1 MSSEK
6 NNNKDRKEITST
18 NAVTPTTG
26 NTKEEE
32 ELAPVIKPE
41 TTDINGEIMVITPPL
56 IKYSK
61 VMVVRPSSSQE
72 KKEGEYDPISDKA
85 KETSKSLKQTVSAA
99 SKKAKLGNNNV
110 EKDKKVNKTEH
121 SYKQPDRE
129 GIDGQ
134 DTAAI
139 PVNEERFSIS
149 KNTVSEDV
157 KIEKRWIS
165 ATRKVEIPVPYEEVY
180 VNDKVV
186 KLFDEKDDDNIL
198 SKLKDKILD
207 TIDRDKNKQQQQQQ
221 TISQQQQQQQQN
233 EPGGEL
239 IPLFDDKDNNQITE
253 KVIPILG
260 EEVVVSRR
268 TVKIGEIVIKKR
280 RVTDNKKIQIDIKKE
295 KVMLEYP
302 DGTTEQ
308 ITA

>member
-6 NNNKDRKEITST
+6 DIKDEKEITST
-18 NAVTPTTG
+18 NSVTPTTED
-26 NTKEEE
+26 TKEE
-32 ELAPVIKPE
+32 LTSVIKPE
-41 TTDINGEIMVITPPL
+41 TTGINGEIMVITPPP
-56 IKYSK
+56 IKSSK
-61 VMVVRPSSSQE
+61 VVVVRPSSHE
-72 KKEGEYDPISDKA
+72 KKEGDYDSISDKA

-99 SKKAKLGNNNV
+99 SEKAKLRNNDV

-129 GIDGQ
+129 GIGGQ
-134 DTAAI
+134 NTAAI

-207 TIDRDKNKQQQQQQ
+207 SIDRDKNKQQQ
-221 TISQQQQQQQQN
+221 TISQQQN
-233 EPGGEL
+233 EPRGEL
-239 IPLFDDKDNNQITE
+239 IPLFDDNDNNQITE

-260 EEVVVSRR
+260 EEIVVSRR

-280 RVTDNKKIQIDIKKE
+280 SVTDNKKIQIDIKKE

-308 ITA
+308 ITS

>member
-6 NNNKDRKEITST
+6 NIKDRKEINST
-18 NAVTPTTG
+18 NAVTPTAE
-26 NTKEEE
+26 NTKEE
-32 ELAPVIKPE
+32 LASVINPE
-41 TTDINGEIMVITPPL
+41 TTGINGEIMVITPPL
-56 IKYSK
+56 IKSSK
-61 VMVVRPSSSQE
+61 IVVVRPSSQE
-72 KKEGEYDPISDKA
+72 KKEGEYDSISDKA
-85 KETSKSLKQTVSAA
+85 KQTSKSLKQTVSAA
-99 SKKAKLGNNNV
+99 SEKAKLDNNNV
-110 EKDKKVNKTEH
+110 EKDRKENKIEH
-121 SYKQPDRE
+121 SYNQLDRE
-129 GIDGQ
+129 GIGGQ
-134 DTAAI
+134 NTAAI

-157 KIEKRWIS
+157 KIEKKWIS

-180 VNDKVV
+180 VNNKVV

-207 TIDRDKNKQQQQQQ
+207 SIDRDKNKQQQT
-221 TISQQQQQQQQN
+221 TISQQQN
-233 EPGGEL
+233 EPRGEL
-239 IPLFDDKDNNQITE
+239 IPLFDDNDNNQITE

-260 EEVVVSRR
+260 EEIVVSRR

-295 KVMLEYP
+295 KVVLEYP

>member
-6 NNNKDRKEITST
+6 NIKDRKEINST
-18 NAVTPTTG
+18 NAVTPTAE
-26 NTKEEE
+26 NTKEE
-32 ELAPVIKPE
+32 LTSVIKPE
-41 TTDINGEIMVITPPL
+41 TTGINGEIMVITPPL
-56 IKYSK
+56 IKSSK
-61 VMVVRPSSSQE
+61 VVVVRTSSQE
-72 KKEGEYDPISDKA
+72 KKEGEHDSISDKA

-99 SKKAKLGNNNV
+99 SEKAKLGNNNV
-110 EKDKKVNKTEH
+110 EKDRKENKIEH
-121 SYKQPDRE
+121 SYNHLDRE
-129 GIDGQ
+129 GLGGGQ
-134 DTAAI
+134 NTAAAI

-207 TIDRDKNKQQQQQQ
+207 SIDRDKNKQQQT
-221 TISQQQQQQQQN
+221 TISQQQN
-233 EPGGEL
+233 EPRGEL
-239 IPLFDDKDNNQITE
+239 IPLFDDNDNNQITE

-260 EEVVVSRR
+260 EEIVVSRR

>member
-1 MSSEK
+1 VSSDK
-6 NNNKDRKEITST
+6 NIKDEKEITST
-18 NAVTPTTG
+18 NVVTPTTG
-26 NTKEEE
+26 DTKEEQ
-32 ELAPVIKPE
+32 ASVIKPE
-41 TTDINGEIMVITPPL
+41 TTGINGEIMVITPPP

-61 VMVVRPSSSQE
+61 VVVVRPSSQE
-72 KKEGEYDPISDKA
+72 KKEGDYDSISDKA
-85 KETSKSLKQTVSAA
+85 KGTSKSLKQTVSAV
-99 SKKAKLGNNNV
+99 SEKAKLGNNNV
-110 EKDKKVNKTEH
+110 EKDKKVINKTEQ

-129 GIDGQ
+129 GIGAQ
-134 DTAAI
+134 NTAAI

-165 ATRKVEIPVPYEEVY
+165 ATRKVEIPVPYEEVF

-207 TIDRDKNKQQQQQQ
+207 SIDRDKNKQQQ
-221 TISQQQQQQQQN
+221 TISQQQN
-233 EPGGEL
+233 EPRGEL
-239 IPLFDDKDNNQITE
+239 IPLFDDNDNNQITE

-260 EEVVVSRR
+260 EEIVVSRR

-280 RVTDNKKIQIDIKKE
+280 RVTDNKKIQIDVKKE

-302 DGTTEQ
+302 DGNTEQ
-308 ITA
+308 ITP

>member
-6 NNNKDRKEITST
+6 DIKDRKEINST
-18 NAVTPTTG
+18 NAVTPTAQ
-26 NTKEEE
+26 NTKEE
-32 ELAPVIKPE
+32 LTSVIKPE
-41 TTDINGEIMVITPPL
+41 TTGINGEIMVITPPL
-56 IKYSK
+56 IKSSK
-61 VMVVRPSSSQE
+61 VVVVRPSSQE
-72 KKEGEYDPISDKA
+72 KKEGEHDSISDKA

-99 SKKAKLGNNNV
+99 SEKAKLGNNNV
-110 EKDKKVNKTEH
+110 EKDRKENKIEH
-121 SYKQPDRE
+121 SYNHLDRE
-129 GIDGQ
+129 GLGGQ
-134 DTAAI
+134 NTAAI

-165 ATRKVEIPVPYEEVY
+165 ATRKVEIPVPYEEVF

-198 SKLKDKILD
+198 SKLKGKILD
-207 TIDRDKNKQQQQQQ
+207 SIDRDKNKQQQ
-221 TISQQQQQQQQN
+221 TISQQQN
-233 EPGGEL
+233 EPRGEL
-239 IPLFDDKDNNQITE
+239 IPLFDDNDNNQITE

-260 EEVVVSRR
+260 EEIVVSRR
-268 TVKIGEIVIKKR
+268 TVKIGEIVIKER
-280 RVTDNKKIQIDIKKE
+280 SVTDNKKIQIDIKKE

>member
-6 NNNKDRKEITST
+6 NNKDRKENTST
-18 NAVTPTTG
+18 NGVTPTTG
-26 NTKEEE
+26 NTEEEEEE
-32 ELAPVIKPE
+32 ELTSVIKPD
-41 TTDINGEIMVITPPL
+41 TTGINGEIMVITPPL

-61 VMVVRPSSSQE
+61 VVVVRPSSQE
-72 KKEGEYDPISDKA
+72 KKEGESDPISDKA
-85 KETSKSLKQTVSAA
+85 KGISKSLKQTVSAA
-99 SKKAKLGNNNV
+99 SEKAKLGNNNNV
-110 EKDKKVNKTEH
+110 EKDEKVNKTEH
-121 SYKQPDRE
+121 SYKQPEDRE
-129 GIDGQ
+129 GIGGQ

-149 KNTVSEDV
+149 KDTVSEDV

-207 TIDRDKNKQQQQQQ
+207 SIDRDKNKQQQ
-221 TISQQQQQQQQN
+221 TISQQQQN

-239 IPLFDDKDNNQITE
+239 IPLFDDDKDNNQITE

-260 EEVVVSRR
+260 EEIVVSRR

-280 RVTDNKKIQIDIKKE
+280 RVTDNKKVQIDIKKE

>member
-1 MSSEK
+1 VSSEK
-6 NNNKDRKEITST
+6 DIKDEKEITST
-18 NAVTPTTG
+18 NSVTPTAE
-26 NTKEEE
+26 NTKEE
-32 ELAPVIKPE
+32 LTSVIKPE
-41 TTDINGEIMVITPPL
+41 TTGINGEIMVITPPP

-61 VMVVRPSSSQE
+61 VVVVRPSSHE
-72 KKEGEYDPISDKA
+72 KKEGDYDSISDKA

-99 SKKAKLGNNNV
+99 SEKAKLRNNDV

-129 GIDGQ
+129 GIGGQ
-134 DTAAI
+134 NTAAI

-165 ATRKVEIPVPYEEVY
+165 ATRKVEIPVPYEEVF

-198 SKLKDKILD
+198 SKLKGKILD
-207 TIDRDKNKQQQQQQ
+207 SIDRDKNKQQK
-221 TISQQQQQQQQN
+221 TISQQQN
-233 EPGGEL
+233 EPRGEL
-239 IPLFDDKDNNQITE
+239 IPLFDDNDNNQITE

-260 EEVVVSRR
+260 EEIVVSRR

-280 RVTDNKKIQIDIKKE
+280 SVTDNKKIQIDIKKE

-308 ITA
+308 ITS

>member
-1 MSSEK
+1 VSSEK
-6 NNNKDRKEITST
+6 NNKDRKENTFT
-18 NAVTPTTG
+18 NGVTPTTG
-26 NTKEEE
+26 NTEE
-32 ELAPVIKPE
+32 ELTSVIKPD
-41 TTDINGEIMVITPPL
+41 TTGINGEIMVITPPL

-61 VMVVRPSSSQE
+61 VVVVRPSSQE

-85 KETSKSLKQTVSAA
+85 KEISKSLKQTVSAA
-99 SKKAKLGNNNV
+99 SEKAKLDNNNNV

-121 SYKQPDRE
+121 SYKQPEDRE
-129 GIDGQ
+129 GIGGQ

-149 KNTVSEDV
+149 KDTVSEDV

-207 TIDRDKNKQQQQQQ
+207 SIDRDKNKQQQ
-221 TISQQQQQQQQN
+221 TLSQQQQQN
-233 EPGGEL
+233 EPRGEL

-260 EEVVVSRR
+260 EEIVVSRR

-280 RVTDNKKIQIDIKKE
+280 RVTDNKKVQIDIKKE

>member
-1 MSSEK
+1 M
-6 NNNKDRKEITST
+6 I
-18 NAVTPTTG
+18 
-26 NTKEEE
+26 
-32 ELAPVIKPE
+32 
-41 TTDINGEIMVITPPL
+41 
-56 IKYSK
+56 
-61 VMVVRPSSSQE
+61 
-72 KKEGEYDPISDKA
+72 
-85 KETSKSLKQTVSAA
+85 SKSLKQTVSAA
-99 SKKAKLGNNNV
+99 SEKAKLDNNNNV
-110 EKDKKVNKTEH
+110 EKDKKVDKTEH

-129 GIDGQ
+129 GIGGQ
-134 DTAAI
+134 DTTAI

-149 KNTVSEDV
+149 KDTVSEDV

-207 TIDRDKNKQQQQQQ
+207 SIDRDKNKQQQ
-221 TISQQQQQQQQN
+221 TISQQQQQN
-233 EPGGEL
+233 EPRGEL

-260 EEVVVSRR
+260 EEIVVSRR

-280 RVTDNKKIQIDIKKE
+280 RVTDNKKVQIDIKKE

>member
-1 MSSEK
+1 VSSDK
-6 NNNKDRKEITST
+6 NIKDEKEITST

-26 NTKEEE
+26 DTKEEQTS
-32 ELAPVIKPE
+32 VIKPE
-41 TTDINGEIMVITPPL
+41 TTGINGEIMVITPPP

-61 VMVVRPSSSQE
+61 VVVLRPSSQE
-72 KKEGEYDPISDKA
+72 KKEGHYDSISDKA
-85 KETSKSLKQTVSAA
+85 KETSKSLKQTVSAV
-99 SKKAKLGNNNV
+99 SEKAKLGNNNV
-110 EKDKKVNKTEH
+110 EKDKKVNKTEQ

-129 GIDGQ
+129 GIDAQ
-134 DTAAI
+134 NTAAI

-165 ATRKVEIPVPYEEVY
+165 ATRKVEIPVPYEEVF

-186 KLFDEKDDDNIL
+186 KLFVEKDDDNIL

-207 TIDRDKNKQQQQQQ
+207 SIDRDKNKQQQ
-221 TISQQQQQQQQN
+221 TISQQQN
-233 EPGGEL
+233 EPRGEL
-239 IPLFDDKDNNQITE
+239 IPLFDDNDNNQITE

-260 EEVVVSRR
+260 EEIVVSRR

-280 RVTDNKKIQIDIKKE
+280 RVTDNKKIQIDVKKE

-302 DGTTEQ
+302 DGNTEQ
-308 ITA
+308 ITP

>member
-6 NNNKDRKEITST
+6 NIKDRKEINST
-18 NAVTPTTG
+18 NAVTPTAE
-26 NTKEEE
+26 NTKEE
-32 ELAPVIKPE
+32 LTSVIKPE
-41 TTDINGEIMVITPPL
+41 TTGINGEIMVITPPL
-56 IKYSK
+56 IKSSK
-61 VMVVRPSSSQE
+61 IVVVRPSSQE
-72 KKEGEYDPISDKA
+72 KKEGDYDSISDKA
-85 KETSKSLKQTVSAA
+85 KETSKSLKQTISAA
-99 SKKAKLGNNNV
+99 SEKAKLGNNNV
-110 EKDKKVNKTEH
+110 EKDRKENKIEH
-121 SYKQPDRE
+121 SYNQLDRE
-129 GIDGQ
+129 GIGGQ
-134 DTAAI
+134 NTAAI

-207 TIDRDKNKQQQQQQ
+207 SIDRDKNKQQQTT
-221 TISQQQQQQQQN
+221 TISQQQN
-233 EPGGEL
+233 EIRGEL
-239 IPLFDDKDNNQITE
+239 IPLFDDNDNNQITE

-260 EEVVVSRR
+260 EEIVVSRR

>member
-6 NNNKDRKEITST
+6 DIKDEKEITSA
-18 NAVTPTTG
+18 NSVTPTTE
-26 NTKEEE
+26 NTKEE
-32 ELAPVIKPE
+32 LTSVIKPE
-41 TTDINGEIMVITPPL
+41 TTGINGEIMVITPPP
-56 IKYSK
+56 IKSSK
-61 VMVVRPSSSQE
+61 VVVVRPSSHE
-72 KKEGEYDPISDKA
+72 KKEGDYDSISDKA

-99 SKKAKLGNNNV
+99 SEKAKLRNNDV

-129 GIDGQ
+129 GIGGQ
-134 DTAAI
+134 NTAAI

-207 TIDRDKNKQQQQQQ
+207 SIDRDKNKQQQ
-221 TISQQQQQQQQN
+221 TISQQQN
-233 EPGGEL
+233 EPRGEL
-239 IPLFDDKDNNQITE
+239 IPLFDDNDNNQITE

-260 EEVVVSRR
+260 EEIVVSRR

-280 RVTDNKKIQIDIKKE
+280 RVTDNKKVQIDIKKE

-308 ITA
+308 ITS

>member
-6 NNNKDRKEITST
+6 NIKDRKEINST
-18 NAVTPTTG
+18 NAVTPTAE
-26 NTKEEE
+26 NTKEE
-32 ELAPVIKPE
+32 LTSVIKPE
-41 TTDINGEIMVITPPL
+41 TTGINGEIMVITPPL
-56 IKYSK
+56 IKSSK
-61 VMVVRPSSSQE
+61 IVVVRPSSQE
-72 KKEGEYDPISDKA
+72 KKEGEYDSISDKA

-99 SKKAKLGNNNV
+99 SEKAKLGNNNV
-110 EKDKKVNKTEH
+110 EKDRKENKIEH
-121 SYKQPDRE
+121 SYNHLDRE
-129 GIDGQ
+129 GLGGGQ
-134 DTAAI
+134 NTAAAI

-207 TIDRDKNKQQQQQQ
+207 SIDRDKNKQQQT
-221 TISQQQQQQQQN
+221 TISQQQN
-233 EPGGEL
+233 EPRGEL
-239 IPLFDDKDNNQITE
+239 IPLFDDNDNNQITE
-253 KVIPILG
+253 KVIPVLG
-260 EEVVVSRR
+260 EEIVVSRR

>member
-6 NNNKDRKEITST
+6 DIKDEKEITSI
-18 NAVTPTTG
+18 NSVTPTTED
-26 NTKEEE
+26 TKEE
-32 ELAPVIKPE
+32 PTSVIKPE
-41 TTDINGEIMVITPPL
+41 TTGINGEIMVITPPP
-56 IKYSK
+56 IKSSK
-61 VMVVRPSSSQE
+61 VVVVRPSSHE
-72 KKEGEYDPISDKA
+72 KKEGDYDSISDKA

-99 SKKAKLGNNNV
+99 SEKAKLRNNDI

-129 GIDGQ
+129 DIGGQ
-134 DTAAI
+134 NTAAI

-165 ATRKVEIPVPYEEVY
+165 ATRKVEIPVPYEEVF

-198 SKLKDKILD
+198 SKLKGKILD
-207 TIDRDKNKQQQQQQ
+207 SIDRDKNKQQQ
-221 TISQQQQQQQQN
+221 TISQQQN
-233 EPGGEL
+233 EPRGEL
-239 IPLFDDKDNNQITE
+239 IPLFDDNDNNQITE

-260 EEVVVSRR
+260 EEIVVSRR

-280 RVTDNKKIQIDIKKE
+280 SVTDNKKIQIDIKKE

-308 ITA
+308 ITS

>member
-6 NNNKDRKEITST
+6 NIKDRKEINST
-18 NAVTPTTG
+18 NAVTPTAE
-26 NTKEEE
+26 NTNE
-32 ELAPVIKPE
+32 ELTSVIKPE

-56 IKYSK
+56 IKSSK
-61 VMVVRPSSSQE
+61 VVVVRPSSQE
-72 KKEGEYDPISDKA
+72 KKEGEHDSISDKA

-99 SKKAKLGNNNV
+99 SEKAKLGNNNV
-110 EKDKKVNKTEH
+110 EKDRKENKIEH
-121 SYKQPDRE
+121 SYNHLDRE
-129 GIDGQ
+129 GLGGGQ
-134 DTAAI
+134 NTAAAI

-207 TIDRDKNKQQQQQQ
+207 SIDRDKNKQQQT
-221 TISQQQQQQQQN
+221 TISQQQN
-233 EPGGEL
+233 EPRGEL
-239 IPLFDDKDNNQITE
+239 IPLFDDNDNNQITE

-260 EEVVVSRR
+260 EEIVVSRR

>member
-1 MSSEK
+1 MSSEKK

-18 NAVTPTTG
+18 NAVTPTG

-32 ELAPVIKPE
+32 LTPVIKPE

-61 VMVVRPSSSQE
+61 VMVVRPSSQE

-165 ATRKVEIPVPYEEVY
+165 ATRKVEVPVPYEEVY

-207 TIDRDKNKQQQQQQ
+207 SIDRDKNKQQQTT
-221 TISQQQQQQQQN
+221 TISQQQN
-233 EPGGEL
+233 EPKGEL
-239 IPLFDDKDNNQITE
+239 IPLFDDNNNNQITE

-260 EEVVVSRR
+260 EEIVVSRR

>member
-6 NNNKDRKEITST
+6 NIKDRKEINST
-18 NAVTPTTG
+18 NAVTPTAE
-26 NTKEEE
+26 NTKEE
-32 ELAPVIKPE
+32 LTSVIKPE
-41 TTDINGEIMVITPPL
+41 TTGINGEIMVITPPL
-56 IKYSK
+56 IKSSK
-61 VMVVRPSSSQE
+61 IVVVRPSSQE
-72 KKEGEYDPISDKA
+72 KKEGEYDSISDKV

-99 SKKAKLGNNNV
+99 SEKAKLSNNNV
-110 EKDKKVNKTEH
+110 EKDRKENKFEQT
-121 SYKQPDRE
+121 YNQLDRE
-129 GIDGQ
+129 DIGEQ
-134 DTAAI
+134 NTAAI

-186 KLFDEKDDDNIL
+186 KIFDEKDDDNIL

-207 TIDRDKNKQQQQQQ
+207 SIDRDKNKQQQTT
-221 TISQQQQQQQQN
+221 TISQQQN
-233 EPGGEL
+233 EPRGEL
-239 IPLFDDKDNNQITE
+239 IPLFDDNDNNQITE

-260 EEVVVSRR
+260 EEIVVSRR

-295 KVMLEYP
+295 KVILEYP

>member
-1 MSSEK
+1 VSSENK
-6 NNNKDRKEITST
+6 NNKDRKEITST

-32 ELAPVIKPE
+32 ELTPVIKPE
-41 TTDINGEIMVITPPL
+41 TTGINGEIMVITPPL

-61 VMVVRPSSSQE
+61 VVVVRPSSQE

-85 KETSKSLKQTVSAA
+85 KEISKSLKQTVSAA
-99 SKKAKLGNNNV
+99 SEKAKLDNNNNV

-129 GIDGQ
+129 GIGGQ

-149 KNTVSEDV
+149 KDTVSEDV

-207 TIDRDKNKQQQQQQ
+207 SIDRNKNKQQQ
-221 TISQQQQQQQQN
+221 TISQQQQQN
-233 EPGGEL
+233 EPRGEL
-239 IPLFDDKDNNQITE
+239 IPLFEDKDNNQITE

-260 EEVVVSRR
+260 EEIVVSRR

-280 RVTDNKKIQIDIKKE
+280 RVTDNKKVQIDIKKE

>member
-1 MSSEK
+1 VSSEK
-6 NNNKDRKEITST
+6 DIKDEKEITSA
-18 NAVTPTTG
+18 NSVTPTTED
-26 NTKEEE
+26 TKEE
-32 ELAPVIKPE
+32 LTSVIKPE
-41 TTDINGEIMVITPPL
+41 TTGINGEIMVITPPP

-61 VMVVRPSSSQE
+61 VVVVRPSSHE
-72 KKEGEYDPISDKA
+72 KKEGDYDSISDKA

-99 SKKAKLGNNNV
+99 SEKAKLRNNDV

-129 GIDGQ
+129 GIGEQ
-134 DTAAI
+134 NTAAI

-165 ATRKVEIPVPYEEVY
+165 ATKKVEIPIPYEEVF

-198 SKLKDKILD
+198 SKLKGKILD
-207 TIDRDKNKQQQQQQ
+207 SIDRDKNKQQQ
-221 TISQQQQQQQQN
+221 TISQQQN
-233 EPGGEL
+233 EPRGEL
-239 IPLFDDKDNNQITE
+239 IPLFDDNDNNQITE

-260 EEVVVSRR
+260 EEIVVSRR

-280 RVTDNKKIQIDIKKE
+280 SVTDNKKIQIDIKKE

-308 ITA
+308 ITS

>member
-6 NNNKDRKEITST
+6 DIKDEKEITSA
-18 NAVTPTTG
+18 NSVTPTTE
-26 NTKEEE
+26 NTKEE
-32 ELAPVIKPE
+32 LTSVIKPE
-41 TTDINGEIMVITPPL
+41 TTGINGEIMVITPPP
-56 IKYSK
+56 IKSSK
-61 VMVVRPSSSQE
+61 VVVVRPSSHE
-72 KKEGEYDPISDKA
+72 KKEGDYDSISDKA

-99 SKKAKLGNNNV
+99 SEKAKLRNNDV

-129 GIDGQ
+129 GIGGQ
-134 DTAAI
+134 NTAAI

-165 ATRKVEIPVPYEEVY
+165 ATRKVEVPVPYEEVF

-198 SKLKDKILD
+198 SKLKGKILD
-207 TIDRDKNKQQQQQQ
+207 SIDRDKNKQQQ
-221 TISQQQQQQQQN
+221 TISQQQN
-233 EPGGEL
+233 EPRGEL
-239 IPLFDDKDNNQITE
+239 IPLFDDNDNNQITE

-260 EEVVVSRR
+260 EEIVVSRR

-280 RVTDNKKIQIDIKKE
+280 SVTDNKKIQIDIKKE

-308 ITA
+308 ITS

>member
-1 MSSEK
+1 MSSENK
-6 NNNKDRKEITST
+6 NNKDRKEITST

-32 ELAPVIKPE
+32 LTPVIKPE
-41 TTDINGEIMVITPPL
+41 TTGINGEIMVITPPL

-61 VMVVRPSSSQE
+61 VVVVRPSSQE
-72 KKEGEYDPISDKA
+72 KKEGEHDPISDKA
-85 KETSKSLKQTVSAA
+85 KKTSKSLKQTVSAA

-129 GIDGQ
+129 GIGGQ

-149 KNTVSEDV
+149 KNTVSEDI

-165 ATRKVEIPVPYEEVY
+165 ATRKVEVPIPYEEVY

-221 TISQQQQQQQQN
+221 QTISQQQQQQN

-295 KVMLEYP
+295 KVILEYP

>member
-1 MSSEK
+1 VSSEK
-6 NNNKDRKEITST
+6 NNKDRKENTST
-18 NAVTPTTG
+18 NGVTPTTG

-32 ELAPVIKPE
+32 ELTSVIKPD
-41 TTDINGEIMVITPPL
+41 TTGINGEIMVITPPL

-61 VMVVRPSSSQE
+61 VVVVRPSSQE

-85 KETSKSLKQTVSAA
+85 KEISKSLKQTVSAA
-99 SKKAKLGNNNV
+99 SEKAKLDNNNV

-129 GIDGQ
+129 GIGGQ

-149 KNTVSEDV
+149 KDTVSEDV

-207 TIDRDKNKQQQQQQ
+207 SIDRNKNKQQQ
-221 TISQQQQQQQQN
+221 TISQQQQQN
-233 EPGGEL
+233 EPRGEL
-239 IPLFDDKDNNQITE
+239 IPLFEDKDNNQITE

-260 EEVVVSRR
+260 EEIVVSRR

-280 RVTDNKKIQIDIKKE
+280 RVTDNKKVQIDIKKE

>member
-1 MSSEK
+1 VSSENK
-6 NNNKDRKEITST
+6 NNKDRKEITST

-32 ELAPVIKPE
+32 ELTPVIKPE
-41 TTDINGEIMVITPPL
+41 TTGINGEIMVITPPL

-61 VMVVRPSSSQE
+61 VVVVRPSSQE

-85 KETSKSLKQTVSAA
+85 KEISKSPKQTVSAA
-99 SKKAKLGNNNV
+99 SEKAKLGNNNV

-129 GIDGQ
+129 GIGGQ

-149 KNTVSEDV
+149 KDTVSEDV

-165 ATRKVEIPVPYEEVY
+165 ATRKVEIPVPYEEVF
-180 VNDKVV
+180 VIDNVV
-186 KLFDEKDDDNIL
+186 KLFVVKDDDNIL

-207 TIDRDKNKQQQQQQ
+207 SIDRDKNKQQQ
-221 TISQQQQQQQQN
+221 TLSQQQQN
-233 EPGGEL
+233 EPRGEL

-260 EEVVVSRR
+260 EEIVVSRR

-280 RVTDNKKIQIDIKKE
+280 RVTDNKKVQIDIKKE

>member
-1 MSSEK
+1 VSSEK
-6 NNNKDRKEITST
+6 NIKDRKEINST
-18 NAVTPTTG
+18 NAVTPTAE
-26 NTKEEE
+26 NTKEE
-32 ELAPVIKPE
+32 LTSVIKPE
-41 TTDINGEIMVITPPL
+41 TTGINGEVMIITPPL
-56 IKYSK
+56 IKSSK
-61 VMVVRPSSSQE
+61 IVVVRPSSQE
-72 KKEGEYDPISDKA
+72 KKEGEYDSISDKA

-99 SKKAKLGNNNV
+99 SEKAKLSINNNV
-110 EKDKKVNKTEH
+110 EKDSKKNKIEQT
-121 SYKQPDRE
+121 YNQLDRE
-129 GIDGQ
+129 DIGEQ
-134 DTAAI
+134 NTAAI

-207 TIDRDKNKQQQQQQ
+207 SIDRDKNKQQQTT
-221 TISQQQQQQQQN
+221 TISQQQN
-233 EPGGEL
+233 EPRGEL
-239 IPLFDDKDNNQITE
+239 IPLFDDNDNNQITE

-260 EEVVVSRR
+260 EEIVVSRR

>member
-6 NNNKDRKEITST
+6 NIKDRKEINST
-18 NAVTPTTG
+18 NAVTPTAE
-26 NTKEEE
+26 NTKEE
-32 ELAPVIKPE
+32 LTSVIKPE
-41 TTDINGEIMVITPPL
+41 TTGINGEIMVITPPL

-61 VMVVRPSSSQE
+61 VVVVRPSSQE
-72 KKEGEYDPISDKA
+72 KKEGEYDSIPDKA

-99 SKKAKLGNNNV
+99 SEKAKLGNNNNV
-110 EKDKKVNKTEH
+110 EKDEKINKTEH
-121 SYKQPDRE
+121 SYKQLDRE
-129 GIDGQ
+129 GIGGQ

-149 KNTVSEDV
+149 KDTVSEDV

-207 TIDRDKNKQQQQQQ
+207 SIDRDKNKQQQ
-221 TISQQQQQQQQN
+221 TISQQQQQN

-260 EEVVVSRR
+260 EEIVVSRR

>member
-1 MSSEK
+1 VSSEK
-6 NNNKDRKEITST
+6 NNKDRKENTST
-18 NAVTPTTG
+18 NGVTPTTG

-32 ELAPVIKPE
+32 ELTSVIKPD
-41 TTDINGEIMVITPPL
+41 TTGINGEIMVITPPL

-61 VMVVRPSSSQE
+61 VVVVRPSSQE

-85 KETSKSLKQTVSAA
+85 KEISKSLKQTVSAA
-99 SKKAKLGNNNV
+99 SEKAKLDNNNNV

-129 GIDGQ
+129 GIGGQ

-149 KNTVSEDV
+149 KDTVSEDV

-207 TIDRDKNKQQQQQQ
+207 SIDRNKNKQQQ
-221 TISQQQQQQQQN
+221 TISQQQQQN
-233 EPGGEL
+233 EPRGEL
-239 IPLFDDKDNNQITE
+239 IPLFEDKDNNQITE

-260 EEVVVSRR
+260 EEIVVSRR

-280 RVTDNKKIQIDIKKE
+280 RVTDNKKVQIDIKKE

>member
-6 NNNKDRKEITST
+6 NIKDRKEINST
-18 NAVTPTTG
+18 NAVTPTAE
-26 NTKEEE
+26 NTKEE
-32 ELAPVIKPE
+32 LTSVIKPE
-41 TTDINGEIMVITPPL
+41 TTGINGEIMVITPPL
-56 IKYSK
+56 IKSSK
-61 VMVVRPSSSQE
+61 IVVVRPSSQE
-72 KKEGEYDPISDKA
+72 KKEGDYDSISDKA

-99 SKKAKLGNNNV
+99 SEKAKLGNNNV
-110 EKDKKVNKTEH
+110 EKDRKENKIEH
-121 SYKQPDRE
+121 SYNQLDRE
-129 GIDGQ
+129 GIGGQ
-134 DTAAI
+134 NTAAI

-207 TIDRDKNKQQQQQQ
+207 SIDRDKNKQQTT
-221 TISQQQQQQQQN
+221 TISQQQN
-233 EPGGEL
+233 EPRGEL
-239 IPLFDDKDNNQITE
+239 IPLFDDNDNNQITE

-260 EEVVVSRR
+260 EEIVVSRR

>member
-6 NNNKDRKEITST
+6 DIKDEKEITSA
-18 NAVTPTTG
+18 NSVTPTTED
-26 NTKEEE
+26 TKEE
-32 ELAPVIKPE
+32 LTSVIKPE
-41 TTDINGEIMVITPPL
+41 TTGINGEIMVITPPP
-56 IKYSK
+56 IKSSK
-61 VMVVRPSSSQE
+61 VVVVRPSSHE
-72 KKEGEYDPISDKA
+72 KKEGDYDSISDKA

-99 SKKAKLGNNNV
+99 SEKAKLRNNDV

-129 GIDGQ
+129 DIGGQ
-134 DTAAI
+134 NTAAI

-149 KNTVSEDV
+149 KDTVSEDV

-165 ATRKVEIPVPYEEVY
+165 ATRKVEIPVPYEEVF

-207 TIDRDKNKQQQQQQ
+207 SIDRDKNKQQQ
-221 TISQQQQQQQQN
+221 TISQQQN
-233 EPGGEL
+233 EPRGEL
-239 IPLFDDKDNNQITE
+239 IPLFDDNDNNQITE

-260 EEVVVSRR
+260 EEIVVSRR

-280 RVTDNKKIQIDIKKE
+280 SVTDNKKIQIDIKKE

>member
-6 NNNKDRKEITST
+6 NIKDEKGITST
-18 NAVTPTTG
+18 NSVTPTTRD
-26 NTKEEE
+26 TKEEE
-32 ELAPVIKPE
+32 LTSVIKPE
-41 TTDINGEIMVITPPL
+41 TTGIYGEIMVITPRP

-61 VMVVRPSSSQE
+61 VVVVRPSSQE
-72 KKEGEYDPISDKA
+72 KKEGGYDSISDKA
-85 KETSKSLKQTVSAA
+85 KETSKSLKETVSAA
-99 SKKAKLGNNNV
+99 SEKAKLGNNDV

-129 GIDGQ
+129 GIGGQ
-134 DTAAI
+134 NTAAI

-165 ATRKVEIPVPYEEVY
+165 ATRKVEIPVPYEEVF

-186 KLFDEKDDDNIL
+186 KLFVEKDDDNIL
-198 SKLKDKILD
+198 SKLKGKILD
-207 TIDRDKNKQQQQQQ
+207 SIDRDKNKQQK
-221 TISQQQQQQQQN
+221 TISQQQN
-233 EPGGEL
+233 EPRGEL
-239 IPLFDDKDNNQITE
+239 IPLFDDNDNNQITE

-260 EEVVVSRR
+260 EEIVVSRR

>member
-1 MSSEK
+1 
-6 NNNKDRKEITST
+6 
-18 NAVTPTTG
+18 PTAE
-26 NTKEEE
+26 NTKEE
-32 ELAPVIKPE
+32 LTSVIKPE
-41 TTDINGEIMVITPPL
+41 TTGINGEIMVITPPL
-56 IKYSK
+56 IKSSK
-61 VMVVRPSSSQE
+61 IVVVRPSSQE
-72 KKEGEYDPISDKA
+72 KKEGEYDSISDKA
-85 KETSKSLKQTVSAA
+85 KETSKSLKQTVSAV
-99 SKKAKLGNNNV
+99 SEKAKLSNNNV
-110 EKDKKVNKTEH
+110 EKDRKKNKIEQT
-121 SYKQPDRE
+121 YNQLDRE
-129 GIDGQ
+129 DIGEQ
-134 DTAAI
+134 NTAAI

-207 TIDRDKNKQQQQQQ
+207 SIDRDKNKQQTTTT
-221 TISQQQQQQQQN
+221 TISQQQN
-233 EPGGEL
+233 EPRGEL
-239 IPLFDDKDNNQITE
+239 IPLFDDNDNNQVTE

-260 EEVVVSRR
+260 EEIVVSRR

>member
-1 MSSEK
+1 MSSDK
-6 NNNKDRKEITST
+6 NIKDEKEITST

-26 NTKEEE
+26 DTKEEQTS
-32 ELAPVIKPE
+32 VIKPE
-41 TTDINGEIMVITPPL
+41 TTGINGEIMVITPPP

-61 VMVVRPSSSQE
+61 VVVLRPSSQE
-72 KKEGEYDPISDKA
+72 KKEGDYDSISHKA
-85 KETSKSLKQTVSAA
+85 KETSKSLKQTVSAV
-99 SKKAKLGNNNV
+99 SEKAKLGNNNV
-110 EKDKKVNKTEH
+110 EKDKKVNKTEQ

-129 GIDGQ
+129 GIDAQ
-134 DTAAI
+134 NTAAI

-165 ATRKVEIPVPYEEVY
+165 ATRKVEIPVPYEEVF

-186 KLFDEKDDDNIL
+186 KLFVEKDDDNIL

-207 TIDRDKNKQQQQQQ
+207 SIDRDKNKQQQ
-221 TISQQQQQQQQN
+221 TISQQQN
-233 EPGGEL
+233 EPRGEL
-239 IPLFDDKDNNQITE
+239 IPLFDDNDNNQITE

-260 EEVVVSRR
+260 EEIVVSRR

-280 RVTDNKKIQIDIKKE
+280 RVTDNKKIQIDVKKE

-302 DGTTEQ
+302 DGNTEQ
-308 ITA
+308 ITP

>member
-1 MSSEK
+1 VSSDK
-6 NNNKDRKEITST
+6 NIKDEKEITST
-18 NAVTPTTG
+18 NSVTPTTG
-26 NTKEEE
+26 DTKEEQTS
-32 ELAPVIKPE
+32 VIKPE
-41 TTDINGEIMVITPPL
+41 TTGINGEIMVITPPP
-56 IKYSK
+56 IKHSK
-61 VMVVRPSSSQE
+61 VVVVRPSSQE
-72 KKEGEYDPISDKA
+72 KKEGDYDSISDKA
-85 KETSKSLKQTVSAA
+85 KETSKSLKQTVSAV
-99 SKKAKLGNNNV
+99 SEKAKLGNNNV
-110 EKDKKVNKTEH
+110 EKDKNVNKTEQ

-129 GIDGQ
+129 GIGAQ
-134 DTAAI
+134 NTAAI

-165 ATRKVEIPVPYEEVY
+165 ATRKVEIPVPYEEVF

-207 TIDRDKNKQQQQQQ
+207 SIDRDKNKQQQ
-221 TISQQQQQQQQN
+221 TISQQQN
-233 EPGGEL
+233 EPRGEL
-239 IPLFDDKDNNQITE
+239 IPLFDDNDNNQITE

-260 EEVVVSRR
+260 EEIVVSRR

-280 RVTDNKKIQIDIKKE
+280 RVTDNKKIQIDVKKE

-302 DGTTEQ
+302 DGNTEQ
-308 ITA
+308 ITP

>member
-6 NNNKDRKEITST
+6 DIKDEKEITST
-18 NAVTPTTG
+18 NSVTPTTED
-26 NTKEEE
+26 TKEE
-32 ELAPVIKPE
+32 LTSVIKPE
-41 TTDINGEIMVITPPL
+41 TTGINGEIMVITPPP

-61 VMVVRPSSSQE
+61 VVVVRPSSHE
-72 KKEGEYDPISDKA
+72 KKEGDYDSISDKA

-99 SKKAKLGNNNV
+99 SEKAKLRNNDV

-129 GIDGQ
+129 GIGGQ
-134 DTAAI
+134 NTAAI

-165 ATRKVEIPVPYEEVY
+165 ATRKIEIPVPYEEVF

-207 TIDRDKNKQQQQQQ
+207 SIDRDKNKQQQ
-221 TISQQQQQQQQN
+221 TISQQQN
-233 EPGGEL
+233 EPRGEL
-239 IPLFDDKDNNQITE
+239 IPLFDDNDNNQITE

-260 EEVVVSRR
+260 EEIVVSRR

-280 RVTDNKKIQIDIKKE
+280 SVTDNKKIQIDIKKE

>member
-1 MSSEK
+1 VSSEK
-6 NNNKDRKEITST
+6 KNNKDRKEDTST
-18 NAVTPTTG
+18 NGVTPTTG

-32 ELAPVIKPE
+32 EEEELTSVIKPN
-41 TTDINGEIMVITPPL
+41 TTGINGEIMVITPPL

-61 VMVVRPSSSQE
+61 VVVVRPSSQE
-72 KKEGEYDPISDKA
+72 KKEGESDPISDKA
-85 KETSKSLKQTVSAA
+85 KGISKSLKQTVSTA
-99 SKKAKLGNNNV
+99 SEKAKLGNNNNV
-110 EKDKKVNKTEH
+110 EKDEKVNKTEH
-121 SYKQPDRE
+121 SYKQPEDRE
-129 GIDGQ
+129 GIGGQ

-149 KNTVSEDV
+149 KDTVSEDV

-207 TIDRDKNKQQQQQQ
+207 SIDRDKNKQQQ
-221 TISQQQQQQQQN
+221 TISQQQQN

-239 IPLFDDKDNNQITE
+239 IPLFDDDKDNNQITE

-260 EEVVVSRR
+260 EEIVVSRR

-280 RVTDNKKIQIDIKKE
+280 RVTDNKKVQIDIKKE

>member
-1 MSSEK
+1 VSSEK
-6 NNNKDRKEITST
+6 DIKDEKEITST
-18 NAVTPTTG
+18 NSVTPTTED
-26 NTKEEE
+26 TKEE
-32 ELAPVIKPE
+32 LTSVIKPE
-41 TTDINGEIMVITPPL
+41 TTGINGEIMVITPPP
-56 IKYSK
+56 IKSSK
-61 VMVVRPSSSQE
+61 VVVVRPSSHE
-72 KKEGEYDPISDKA
+72 KKEGDYDSISDKA

-99 SKKAKLGNNNV
+99 SEKAKLRNNDV

-129 GIDGQ
+129 DIGGQ
-134 DTAAI
+134 NTAAI

-165 ATRKVEIPVPYEEVY
+165 ATRKVEIPVPYEEVF

-198 SKLKDKILD
+198 SKLKGKILD
-207 TIDRDKNKQQQQQQ
+207 SIDRDKNKQQQ
-221 TISQQQQQQQQN
+221 TISQQQN
-233 EPGGEL
+233 EPRGEL
-239 IPLFDDKDNNQITE
+239 IPLFDDNDNNQITE

-260 EEVVVSRR
+260 EEIVVSRR

-280 RVTDNKKIQIDIKKE
+280 SVTDNKKIQIDIKKE

-308 ITA
+308 ITS

>member
-6 NNNKDRKEITST
+6 DIKDEKEITST
-18 NAVTPTTG
+18 NSVTPTTE
-26 NTKEEE
+26 NTKEE
-32 ELAPVIKPE
+32 LTSVIKPE
-41 TTDINGEIMVITPPL
+41 TIGINGEIMVITPPP

-61 VMVVRPSSSQE
+61 VVVVRPSSHE
-72 KKEGEYDPISDKA
+72 KKEGDYDSISDKA

-99 SKKAKLGNNNV
+99 SEKAKLRNNDV

-129 GIDGQ
+129 GIGGQ
-134 DTAAI
+134 NTAAI

-198 SKLKDKILD
+198 SKLKGKILD
-207 TIDRDKNKQQQQQQ
+207 SIDRDKNKQQQ
-221 TISQQQQQQQQN
+221 TISQQQN
-233 EPGGEL
+233 EPRGEL
-239 IPLFDDKDNNQITE
+239 IPLFDDNDNNQITE

-260 EEVVVSRR
+260 EEIVVSRR

-280 RVTDNKKIQIDIKKE
+280 SVTDNKKIQIDIKKE

-308 ITA
+308 ITS

>member
-6 NNNKDRKEITST
+6 DIKDEKEITST
-18 NAVTPTTG
+18 NSVTSTTED
-26 NTKEEE
+26 TKEE
-32 ELAPVIKPE
+32 LTSVIKPE
-41 TTDINGEIMVITPPL
+41 TTGINGEIMVITPPQ

-61 VMVVRPSSSQE
+61 VVVVRPSSHE
-72 KKEGEYDPISDKA
+72 KKEGDYDSISDKA

-99 SKKAKLGNNNV
+99 SEKAKLRNNDV

-129 GIDGQ
+129 GIGGQ
-134 DTAAI
+134 NTAAI

-165 ATRKVEIPVPYEEVY
+165 ATRKVEIPVPYEEIF

-198 SKLKDKILD
+198 SKLKGKILD
-207 TIDRDKNKQQQQQQ
+207 SIDRDKNKQQQ
-221 TISQQQQQQQQN
+221 TISQQQN
-233 EPGGEL
+233 EPRGEL
-239 IPLFDDKDNNQITE
+239 IPLFDDNDNNQITE

-260 EEVVVSRR
+260 EEIVVSRR

-280 RVTDNKKIQIDIKKE
+280 SVTDNKKIQIDIKKE